1 MHENAGLV
9 DGKTT
14 CQERNTERQVV
25 GLHLA
30 DPVASFPNGLR
41 RLRPSLSRSCPLL
54 QIDAFQGHHKRPWT
68 ITQRQFANNLQALC
82 RPAAFFMAPFLL
94 LPSNA
99 PGDCFLAVFVAG
111 AVFRCA
117 LACSMWRDMPVW
129 NSL

>member
-1 MHENAGLV
+1 M
-9 DGKTT
+9 GKLPARSELQNDKLWG
-14 CQERNTERQVV
+14 CIWQI
-25 GLHLA
+25 LWLPA
-30 DPVASFPNGLR
+30 AFR
-41 RLRPSLSRSCPLL
+41 RLRHSLSRSCPLL

-111 AVFRCA
+111 AVFRYA
-117 LACSMWRDMPVW
+117 PACSMWRDGPVW
-129 NSL
+129 NSM